1 MTAVGRGIVVR
12 LLAIPPGVRG
22 CLWMLFS
29 IASFVGMTISGR
41 ELSTE
46 MSTVEVLFFRSLVGA
61 LVMLPLV
68 IGDSG
73 LATARKGY
81 HFTRNIVHFS
91 GQVGWFYG
99 VAMLPLADLTALS
112 GTVPIFG
119 AVIALIVL
127 KERVGLRRA
136 AVIALGFSGVLVML
150 RPGFAEV
157 GLPAFAV
164 LFGSAMYA
172 AASIMVKI
180 MTRTDNAR
188 IVVFYMQIMQLPM
201 ALLPALFFWTT
212 PGWADLPAIVGVGV
226 CGLGAHYFMARA
238 LTIADASVVMPMSFL
253 QLPVMAAL
261 GYLLYAEIPDAWML
275 VGGGMVLAGTWWN
288 MRAEAARSRSGV

>member
-1 MTAVGRGIVVR
+1 MTAAWRAFAAR
-12 LLAIPPGVRG
+12 ALAVPPGVRG
-22 CLWMLFS
+22 CLWMLLS

-41 ELSTE
+41 ELSTA
-46 MSTVEVLFFRSLVGA
+46 MSTFEVLFFRSLVGA
-61 LVMLPLV
+61 IVMLPLV
-68 IGDSG
+68 IGDTG

-81 HFTRNIVHFS
+81 HFTRNLVHFS

-119 AVIALIVL
+119 AVIALVVL

-188 IVVFYMQIMQLPM
+188 IVVFYMQVMQLPM
-201 ALLPALFFWTT
+201 ALLPALLFWTD
-212 PGWADLPAIVGVGV
+212 PAWADLPAIVGVGV

-253 QLPVMAAL
+253 QLPVMAVL
-261 GYLLYAEIPDAWML
+261 GYLLYAEIPDVWML

-288 MRAEAARSRSGV
+288 VRAESRRTA